1 MSSSLVVQGQGHSL
15 EGNAGCPKQGWS
27 LCEGRDHQRPHPPNP
42 SCAQQTRGVLKWIW
56 EAMLWKF
63 RLFWKWQ
70 PANCCR

>member
-42 SCAQQTRGVLKWIW
+42 SCAQQTRGGFEVDLGGCALEIPSIL
-56 EAMLWKF
+56 EMA
-63 RLFWKWQ
+63 
-70 PANCCR
+70 AG